1 MRREDARL
9 LDSHTGRSS
18 GCEKMMALN
27 GKTTDAPIRILIA
40 DDSDIMRDSL
50 RRLLESEDQW
60 QVCEEACNGQEVVEK
75 FNVTLLTSFYWI
87 SKCL

>member
-1 MRREDARL
+1 
-9 LDSHTGRSS
+9 
-18 GCEKMMALN
+18 MALN

-60 QVCEEACNGQEVVEK
+60 EVCEEACNGQEVVEK
-75 FNVTLLTSFYWI
+75 VQRNAPDVLLLDFEMPLMNGLESAREITRYSASQF
-87 SKCL
+87 